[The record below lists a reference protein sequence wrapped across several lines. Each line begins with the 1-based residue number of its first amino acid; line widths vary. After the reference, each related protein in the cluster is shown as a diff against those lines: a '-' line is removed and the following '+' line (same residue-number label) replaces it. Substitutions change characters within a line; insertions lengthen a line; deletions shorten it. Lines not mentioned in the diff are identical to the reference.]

1 VVGLA
6 VHGSATNDIPRRR
19 APLFVAFSVGAI
31 VTPWVLIGGIALAL
45 ALPITWRVAG
55 RRFDPFEPIV
65 LFVLAYGTMFVA
77 RPATMLVNHEFVFWD
92 LDTRP
97 ELSRALLI
105 ALVGAVGFVAAYETA
120 VGSALAARLPT
131 PGPVDTRRATGL
143 ALGIAALGLVAL
155 LVFLPLSEPGTSL
168 KVLLGGRSDELGALL
183 DDTST
188 YLWYGSLLLAP
199 AALTL
204 VALAIR
210 DRNLWI
216 GAAGG
221 VVLAL
226 ALARVVPIG
235 GRIVLLPLLGGLFVL
250 VYVMRDRRPRVVLL
264 AGLAAVALLG
274 SFFSLHFRDPN
285 DPSTLRTAVDDL
297 RKRPQV
303 VLDPVLRGPDGEM
316 VLALSGALTVIPDPL
331 GYRWGGA
338 TVGNLA
344 IRPIPRELW
353 SEKPRP
359 PGETVVATVWPEL
372 YPSLDPAFSPLLVL
386 YWDFG
391 AAGVL
396 LGMALFGI
404 AARLLYE
411 WFLLHRRRLGAQ
423 LLFASGIWFV
433 VIGARNDP
441 VDTIV
446 FGVFLLAPIAAI
458 VALARQPAPLRTD
471 LRPETA
477 TGSTRTARE
486 PRLATRTQDRL

>member
-1 VVGLA
+1 MASAVVTQWIL
-6 VHGSATNDIPRRR
+6 T
-19 APLFVAFSVGAI
+19 
-31 VTPWVLIGGIALAL
+31 GGIALVL
-45 ALPITWRVAG
+45 ALPIAWRVA
-55 RRFDPFEPIV
+55 RRTFDPFEPIV

-77 RPATMLVNHEFVFWD
+77 RPATMLVEDDFLFWG

-97 ELSRALLI
+97 ELASALMI
-105 ALVGAVGFVAAYETA
+105 ALVGAVGFVAAYETTA
-120 VGSALAARLPT
+120 GAAIASRLPT
-131 PGPVDTRRATGL
+131 PGEVDTKRATLL
-143 ALGIAALGLVAL
+143 ALAVAALGLLAL
-155 LVFLPLSEPGTSL
+155 LVFLPLSDPGTSIH
-168 KVLLGGRSDELGALL
+168 VLLGGRGDELGALL

-199 AALTL
+199 AALVL

-210 DRNLWI
+210 DRNFWI
-216 GAAGG
+216 GVAGAL
-221 VVLAL
+221 VLAL

-235 GRIVLLPLLGGLFVL
+235 GRIVLLPLLGGMFVL

-264 AGLAAVALLG
+264 AGLAAVALIG

-285 DPSTLRTAVDDL
+285 DRSTLRTAVEDL
-297 RKRPQV
+297 RERPQV

-316 VLALSGALTVIPDPL
+316 VLALSSALTVVPDTL

-344 IRPIPRELW
+344 TRPIPRELW
-353 SEKPRP
+353 SDKPRP

-372 YPSLDPAFSPLLVL
+372 YPGLDPAFSPLLVL

-396 LGMALFGI
+396 VGLALFGI

-411 WFLLHRRRLGAQ
+411 WFLLHRATLGAQ

-446 FGVFLLAPIAAI
+446 FGTFLFAPIVAI
-458 VALARQPAPLRTD
+458 VALARQPAPSRTD
-471 LRPETA
+471 PRPGTTSGA
-477 TGSTRTARE
+477 VRAARE
-486 PRLATRTQDRL
+486 PSLAARTQDRL